1 MLLDWW
7 GTSTVC
13 CSAISYFLDGLAS
26 RLEAR
31 ASAVPWVSDNK
42 LSYPSRSGVVDN
54 LKFASNLEFQDE
66 GIEALDIKQEDWY
79 RLETRQERNPNV
91 KTPT

>member
-1 MLLDWW
+1 M
-7 GTSTVC
+7 C
-13 CSAISYFLDGLAS
+13 CSAMSYLPDGLAS

-31 ASAVPWVSDNK
+31 ASAVPWVSDIR
-42 LSYPSRSGVVDN
+42 LPYTSRPRLVDN